1 MPRFPQINRHA
12 VGIPALALAII
23 GLAIVG
29 SMGTKRPVSSLP
41 EMSRSQISQPTA
53 ASDSGFRP
61 QIPPNAYGSAQPST
75 KSLERNAQ
83 AVSGNPTQGSTASE
97 ARSWTD
103 KEWQIASM
111 AVSAYRKV
119 GRVTQA
125 LNPTASSELVWQPPE
140 EITNNHHAAETR

>member
-1 MPRFPQINRHA
+1 MLRFSQINRHA

-23 GLAIVG
+23 GLAILG

-41 EMSRSQISQPTA
+41 EMSGAQISQPTS
-53 ASDSGFRP
+53 ASNSGFRA
-61 QIPPNAYGSAQPST
+61 QVPPNAYGSAQPST

-97 ARSWTD
+97 ARNWTD
-103 KEWQIASM
+103 QEWQIASM

-119 GRVTQA
+119 GKVTQA
-125 LNPTASSELVWQPPE
+125 LNPSASSDLVWQPPE
-140 EITNNHHAAETR
+140 EITNNHRPAETR